1 MKEREGAPPPDF
13 PEGGI
18 SRLQC
23 CALHR
28 PSIVPGMDL
37 DVVGEEA
44 EVVAGLGVRVD
55 VGLVETAMASRWVGW
70 RGRDGGEEEKRVAIG
85 HPNIRY

>member
-1 MKEREGAPPPDF
+1 
-13 PEGGI
+13 
-18 SRLQC
+18 
-23 CALHR
+23 
-28 PSIVPGMDL
+28 MDL